1 MTDTDIN
8 INSLQKE
15 LSQTKLLQE
24 QALQL
29 KNFQA
34 GFLGRISHEIR
45 SPLTSIMGLQQLII
59 NDLCDS
65 PEEEREYI
73 KQSYEYSKKLMAMI
87 DQLVEV
93 SKLEVG
99 RIDLQPKEFN
109 LWDLLEDIEEIMLL
123 EAQNRNLKMQLINN
137 SGDETPLISTDKTR
151 LTNVLFY
158 LLEVIIDRSEIGTIT
173 ISLEKDE
180 IKGESSREQKLHHK
194 IIKFTFPAEEFDLV
208 ENNDLVGETG
218 DHSATNQAQK
228 SELLNQNPQFSPQMK
243 IEFCQTM
250 LRLLQGKLELGECS
264 ADQENNL
271 KELLVGL
278 PVHLDV

>member
-73 KQSYEYSKKLMAMI
+73 KHSYEYSKKLMAMI

-180 IKGESSREQKLHHK
+180 TKLDCK
-194 IIKFTFPAEEFDLV
+194 IIKFTFPADQFDLT
-208 ENNDLVGETG
+208 NNDLVGETG
-218 DHSATNQAQK
+218 DNSATNQAEK
-228 SELLNQNPQFSPQMK
+228 SKLLNQNPQFSPQMK
-243 IEFCQTM
+243 LEFCQTM
-250 LRLLQGKLELGECS
+250 FKLLQGKLELGECS